1 MKDPE
6 ITVLRVEPG
15 KAPEPV
21 TMPNTLEAMQQMVGG
36 YIEVVCL
43 DDACLICNEE
53 GKLIGLDG
61 NRRVGDDII
70 TGTFFIAG
78 DTRRSL
84 LPHPGAAG
92 AFLPAVCPA
101 GNLPTRRGGGFAPL
115 LLLLHVRCMQWKRS
129 N

>member
-36 YIEVVCL
+36 YIEIVCL

-61 NRRVGDDII
+61 NRRDGDD
-70 TGTFFIAG
+70 TTAVPFFIPG
-78 DTRRSL
+78 DT
-84 LPHPGAAG
+84 GD
-92 AFLPAVCPA
+92 
-101 GNLPTRRGGGFAPL
+101 GNLCSPTQEQLKHFSQRFAQPETFQPGEVEVAL
-115 LLLLHVRCMQWKRS
+115 RFSFYSM
-129 N
+129 